1 MNDFKIRLEKISKEY
16 EGIKVLNNVDF
27 ELKPGR
33 VHVLLGSNGAGKST
47 LAEIIAGA
55 VQPTSGNIYI
65 NDEEIALTSVADA
78 KLRGIELCGREI

>member
-33 VHVLLGSNGAGKST
+33 VHVLDVYKRQAF
-47 LAEIIAGA
+47 
-55 VQPTSGNIYI
+55 YC
-65 NDEEIALTSVADA
+65 
-78 KLRGIELCGREI
+78 LRILNNLKKVKM